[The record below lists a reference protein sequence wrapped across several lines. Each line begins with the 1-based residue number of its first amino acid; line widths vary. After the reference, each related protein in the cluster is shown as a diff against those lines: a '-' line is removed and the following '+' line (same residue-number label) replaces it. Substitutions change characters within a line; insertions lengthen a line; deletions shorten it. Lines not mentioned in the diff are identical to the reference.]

1 MVPFDRRWTPYAWLT
16 TMYEVPEIPAV
27 FCVVKLYFALHFYTQ
42 VDRAPCAATGGQFEA
57 ILTSCS
63 EWRRAGSWDVVAGT
77 REVKENGT
85 LNVLFPP

>member
-1 MVPFDRRWTPYAWLT
+1 MS
-16 TMYEVPEIPAV
+16 MHEVPEMPAA
-27 FCVVKLYFALHFYTQ
+27 FLVVKLYSALRFYTPEN
-42 VDRAPCAATGGQFEA
+42 RAPCAASGGQFDA

-63 EWRRAGSWDVVAGT
+63 EWRSAGSWDVVAGT